1 MVDYPRPVRF
11 VRTVSIQAPPARV
24 WQVMSD
30 VEAWPSWTA
39 SVTSVELLDDG
50 PLRVG
55 SRARIRQ
62 PRLPVATW
70 QVTELVPG
78 SWFTWVARGPGLR
91 TTGRHEV
98 GAAGDWSTA
107 TLTLDQQGLLGGFMG
122 RLTRDLTERYL
133 RLEADGLKRRSEDTR
148 S

>member
-1 MVDYPRPVRF
+1 MRF
-11 VRTVSIQAPPARV
+11 VRTVGIQAAPAQV

-30 VEAWPSWTA
+30 VESWSSWTA
-39 SVTSVELLDDG
+39 SVTSVQLLDSG

-55 SRARIRQ
+55 VRARIRQ

-70 QVTELVPG
+70 RVAELVPG
-78 SWFTWVARGPGLR
+78 ASFTWVARGPGLR

-98 GAAGDWSTA
+98 APDGDWSVA
-107 TLTLDQQGLLGGFMG
+107 TLTLDQDGPLGGLMG

-133 RLEADGLKRRSEDTR
+133 TLEAEGLKRRSEAAV

>member
-1 MVDYPRPVRF
+1 MRF
-11 VRTVSIQAPPARV
+11 VRTVSIKAAPARV

-55 SRARIRQ
+55 ARARIRQ

-70 QVTELVPG
+70 KVTELVPG
-78 SWFTWVARGPGLR
+78 SSFTWVARGPGLR

-98 GAAGDWSTA
+98 LPDGDWSIA
-107 TLTLDQQGLLGGFMG
+107 TLTLDQEGPLGGLVG
-122 RLTRDLTERYL
+122 RLTRGLTERYL
-133 RLEADGLKRRSEDTR
+133 RLEGEGLKRRSEGEG
-148 S
+148 

>member
-1 MVDYPRPVRF
+1 MRF
-11 VRTVSIQAPPARV
+11 VRTVSIQAAPAQV

-39 SVTSVELLDDG
+39 SVTSVHLLASG

-55 SRARIRQ
+55 VRAVVRQ

-70 QVTELVPG
+70 RVTELVPG
-78 SWFTWVARGPGLR
+78 RSFTWVARGPGLH

-98 GAAGDWSTA
+98 LPDGDWSGV
-107 TLTLDQQGLLGGFMG
+107 TLTLDQEGPFGGLVG
-122 RLTRDLTERYL
+122 RLTRNLTERYL
-133 RLEADGLKRRSEDTR
+133 ALEAEGLKRRSEDGAT
-148 S
+148 

>member
-1 MVDYPRPVRF
+1 MRF
-11 VRTVSIQAPPARV
+11 VRTVGIQAAPAQV

-39 SVTSVELLDDG
+39 SVTSVHLLDAG

-55 SRARIRQ
+55 ARAVVRQ

-70 QVTELVPG
+70 RVTDLVPG
-78 SWFTWVARGPGLR
+78 PSFTWVARGPGLR

-98 GAAGDWSTA
+98 VPDGDWSTA
-107 TLTLDQQGLLGGFMG
+107 TLTLDQEGPLGGLVG

-133 RLEADGLKRRSEDTR
+133 ALEADGLKRRSEGQQA
-148 S
+148 

>member
-1 MVDYPRPVRF
+1 MRF
-11 VRTVSIQAPPARV
+11 VRTVSIEAAPARV

-30 VEAWPSWTA
+30 VETWPSWTA
-39 SVTSVELLDDG
+39 SVTSVRFLDGG

-55 SRARIRQ
+55 ARARVRQ

-70 QVTELVPG
+70 RVVELVP
-78 SWFTWVARGPGLR
+78 SSSFTWVARGPGLR

-98 GAAGDWSTA
+98 VPDGDGSTA
-107 TLTLDQQGLLGGFMG
+107 TLTLDQEGPLGGLVG

-133 RLEADGLKRRSEDTR
+133 RLEAEGLKRRSEGEG
-148 S
+148 